1 MVVFCGLVLF
11 CNIHL
16 FISSHFPL
24 VISTNICSSFV
35 CFPHWSPLSCIPT
48 CFISLY
54 SSIILYLLFPLLSA
68 VCPVVRFLVILC
80 YTVSAR
86 CPFRGLKP
94 SKDKTGSCL
103 HTKKKPAFSRPSPTK
118 ISNKNIGHHKLDSG
132 IKLLRKKEKKRGT
145 AIWVSQFGLP

>member
-11 CNIHL
+11 CSIHL

-94 SKDKTGSCL
+94 SKDKTGSCI
-103 HTKKKPAFSRPSPTK
+103 HTKKKSRPFLVHHQQK
-118 ISNKNIGHHKLDSG
+118 IQIKTLVITSLTRELNYSG
-132 IKLLRKKEKKRGT
+132 RKKKRGT